1 MQVEMVDYSHLSAS
15 SDALL
20 SHGFCFAAPLS
31 FSLTAAKPDLTLTAK
46 TKVAQATTANVRL
59 AGNYKELRLTLEG
72 NNPTKWKLCAEAL
85 PAQSPELQLKGE
97 AGSEG
102 GLLRVSHKLSD
113 LSYSVEMTKGPVLG
127 FRGVWNRAVVGLGAS
142 LDYNWLQARTSAL
155 EFAVYIGPSNRRLV
169 AKYEPRGSLRLFGY
183 FQLTD
188 KVAAG
193 FTAERQSD
201 STMAGEVGVRLAF
214 APTRSMTIKVN
225 TAGLVSYVS
234 RQRLWSCAEALYSV
248 QVSTGR
254 SRPAGL
260 NAGFKIKLAA

>member
-1 MQVEMVDYSHLSAS
+1 MVDYSHLSAS

-31 FSLTAAKPDLTLTAK
+31 LSLTAAKPDLTLTTKA
-46 TKVAQATTANVRL
+46 KVAQATTITNVRL
-59 AGNYKELRLTLEG
+59 RGTYKELRLTLQG
-72 NNPTKWKLCAEAL
+72 NSPTKWKLCAEAL
-85 PAQSPELQLKGE
+85 PSQSPELQLKGE
-97 AGSEG
+97 VGSEG
-102 GLLRVSHKLSD
+102 GSLQVSHKLSD

-142 LDYNWLQARTSAL
+142 LDYNWLQARASAM
-155 EFAVYIGPSNRRLV
+155 EFAGYIGTSQHRLV
-169 AKYEPRGSLRLFGY
+169 VKYEPRGSLRLFGY

-188 KVAAG
+188 KVTTG
-193 FTAERQSD
+193 FTAERQTD
-201 STMAGEVGVRLAF
+201 STMTGEAGVRLAF
-214 APTRSMTIKVN
+214 TPTRSMTIKVN

-234 RQRLWSCAEALYSV
+234 RQRLWSCVEALYSV